1 MKTVKLAFEE
11 YGDTANKTLIILH
24 GFFASSRNWR
34 QIAKKLAEHYHVYV
48 LDMRNHGQS
57 PHAPEMD
64 YPTMAED
71 LTAFMDELDLQTA
84 DLLGHSMGGK
94 VAMWFALTKPE
105 RVDHLIVA
113 DISPVSYQHSFDNTI
128 NALIL
133 LPLDQISNRKQADDL
148 LSTSIAE
155 LSYRQFLLQN
165 LQLNEGEYSWR
176 INLDYFYQSADNI
189 IAFPSVELVE
199 PYRGKVLFIMGG
211 NSTYTD
217 KQAIEIS
224 FPTAEISIIKGANH
238 WLHIDKPAEF
248 LISVIEFLKKS
259 K

>member
-1 MKTVKLAFEE
+1 MTAVKLAFEE
-11 YGDTANKTLIILH
+11 YGDTANRALIILH

-34 QIAKKLAEHYHVYV
+34 QIAKKLAEHYHVYIV
-48 LDMRNHGQS
+48 DMRNHGLS

-64 YPTMAED
+64 YPAMAGD
-71 LTAFMDELDLQTA
+71 LAVFMDELDLQTA
-84 DLLGHSMGGK
+84 DLVGHSMGGK

-128 NALIL
+128 NALKQ

-148 LSTSIAE
+148 LSASIAE

-165 LQLNEGEYSWR
+165 LQLKEGEYSWR
-176 INLDYFYQSADNI
+176 INLDYFYQTADNI
-189 IAFPSVELVE
+189 IAFPSVEQIE
-199 PYRGKVLFIMGG
+199 PYQGKVLFIMGG

-217 KQAIEIS
+217 KEAIEKS
-224 FPTAEISIIKGANH
+224 FPSAEVSTIKDANH
-238 WLHIDKPAEF
+238 WLHIDKP
-248 LISVIEFLKKS
+248 IEFVNS
-259 K
+259 IVNFM